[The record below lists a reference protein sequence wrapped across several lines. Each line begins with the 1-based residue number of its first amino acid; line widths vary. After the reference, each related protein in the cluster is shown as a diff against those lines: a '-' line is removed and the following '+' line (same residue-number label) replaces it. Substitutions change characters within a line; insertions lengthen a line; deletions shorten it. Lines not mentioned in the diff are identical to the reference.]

1 MQRLEVSERK
11 ACKVLGLNRTTK
23 RYRSKKKDDEVALHE
38 AIVRLASK
46 YGRYGYRR
54 IAAMLKSEGW
64 QVNHK
69 RVERIWREEGL
80 RVPKKQ
86 KKRGRIYLKNGSCI
100 RLRPLYQNHVWSYDC
115 VEDRLAN
122 GRKIKCLTV
131 IDEFTRESLAIRVEK
146 TINSKHVLDTIS

>member
-1 MQRLEVSERK
+1 MQKLEVSERK
-11 ACKVLGLNRTTK
+11 ACSVLGLNRATK
-23 RYRSKKKDDEVALHE
+23 RYKAKKTDDETVLRD

-64 QVNHK
+64 KVNHK

-86 KKRGRIYLKNGSCI
+86 KKRGRIYLRNGSCI
-100 RLRPLYQNHVWSYDC
+100 RLKPLYQNHVWSYDC

-131 IDEFTRESLAIRVEK
+131 IDEFTRES
-146 TINSKHVLDTIS
+146 

>member
-11 ACKVLGLNRTTK
+11 ACSVLGLNRTTK
-23 RYRSKKKDDEVALHE
+23 RYKAKKSDSEKALRE
-38 AIVRLASK
+38 AVVRLASK

-54 IAAMLKSEGW
+54 ITAMLKSEGW
-64 QVNHK
+64 EVNHK

-115 VEDRLAN
+115 VEDRH
-122 GRKIKCLTV
+122 
-131 IDEFTRESLAIRVEK
+131 S
-146 TINSKHVLDTIS
+146 

>member
-1 MQRLEVSERK
+1 MQKLEVSESK
-11 ACKVLGLNRTTK
+11 ACSVLGLNRTTK
-23 RYRSKKKDDEVALHE
+23 RYKAQKSDDETVLRE

-80 RVPKKQ
+80 RVLKKQ
-86 KKRGRIYLKNGSCI
+86 KKRGRIYLRNGSCI
-100 RLRPLYQNHVWSYDC
+100 RLKP
-115 VEDRLAN
+115 
-122 GRKIKCLTV
+122 
-131 IDEFTRESLAIRVEK
+131 
-146 TINSKHVLDTIS
+146 